1 MNPSHGS
8 SCLVSAEKKHL
19 QMGCLMLA
27 AMGSCYCYFCYF
39 FSLSVTFWTTSLAQA
54 QKLVKAN
61 TLLNGALMIKARSGH
76 QISLQMIVNHHVVA
90 EN

>member
-61 TLLNGALMIKARSGH
+61 TLLNGALKIKARSG
-76 QISLQMIVNHHVVA
+76 QASLFQDPESHFPPA
-90 EN
+90 QF